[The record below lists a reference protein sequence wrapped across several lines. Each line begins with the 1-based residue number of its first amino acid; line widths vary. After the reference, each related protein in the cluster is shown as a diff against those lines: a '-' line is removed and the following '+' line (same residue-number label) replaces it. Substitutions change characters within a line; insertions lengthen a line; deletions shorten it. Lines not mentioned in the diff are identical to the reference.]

1 MGIDRATG
9 REGEEEMG
17 DGHYGRK
24 GQFLKEGTRKI
35 QFRRNEGR
43 DIIDNT
49 RDRTDTK
56 NSRRTR

>member
-43 DIIDNT
+43 DIIG
-49 RDRTDTK
+49 K
-56 NSRRTR
+56 SGSGAEGQVK